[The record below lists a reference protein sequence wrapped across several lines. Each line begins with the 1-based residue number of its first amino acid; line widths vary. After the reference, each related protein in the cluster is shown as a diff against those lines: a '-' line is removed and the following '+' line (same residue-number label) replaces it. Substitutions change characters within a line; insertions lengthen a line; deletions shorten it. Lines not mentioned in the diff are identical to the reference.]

1 MKQKESILEFHRD
14 QSLTH
19 GDENSNSMP
28 LSEIIIGT
36 FSGLD
41 NKGNPL
47 VDFALNGSTEP
58 VVAISTVALNQQYI
72 GRQVA
77 LLFDRGNP
85 EKPVVIGI
93 IHNPLQELIDNFES
107 SSVENSISE
116 ENPYE
121 MDIKDDNSA
130 DNLINDIYLDGER
143 LVLEGKKEI
152 VLKCGDSSITLT
164 KAGKILIRGKY
175 LLNRS
180 AGVNRILGGSVQ
192 IN

>member
-1 MKQKESILEFHRD
+1 MKSKETTLEYL
-14 QSLTH
+14 QEQTQNI
-19 GDENSNSMP
+19 ESNHISAKPDGMAP
-28 LSEIIIGT
+28 GEIIIGVLT
-36 FSGLD
+36 GLDKQGNALVEFSGNVL
-41 NKGNPL
+41 
-47 VDFALNGSTEP
+47 ATP
-58 VVAISTVALNQQYI
+58 VPAVSTVALNHQHA

-77 LLFDRGNP
+77 LLFNQGNP
-85 EKPVVIGI
+85 EKPVIMGL
-93 IHNPLQELIDNFES
+93 IHSPLQELIESFEIAATGEAS
-107 SSVENSISE
+107 T
-116 ENPYE
+116 E
-121 MDIKDDNSA
+121 MKTSDDQHA
-130 DNLINDIYLDGER
+130 DNKENDVYLDGQR